1 MRVLENERVTAP
13 AVLGGDGIMV
23 RGDDGETVV
32 RRCVVE
38 FSGVPLEDMDEAA
51 SFVQGANA
59 RVVQCR
65 FTGAGKLV
73 LCGSGDTP
81 ELDAGAHVTFE
92 ECIFSGFGRRAPEAQ
107 DGVRITLHRC
117 FIKDWG
123 TPERFTVRS
132 FGAWA
137 HHGAMIT
144 ASQCVF
150 WQSRAWPGLRQ
161 ALTDLGNWIGWS
173 FNQRSLRPL
182 DYLLPGQFRALTA
195 SQGGRVLAT
204 YCYKN
209 RWWLRVA
216 GHVGPR
222 MRKKDALDLVTY
234 LESVCPQA

>member
-1 MRVLENERVTAP
+1 MRVLENQRVTAP
-13 AVLGGDGIMV
+13 DVPGGDGIMV
-23 RGDDGETVV
+23 RGDDGETIV
-32 RRCVVE
+32 RRCLVD
-38 FSGVPLEDMDEAA
+38 FSGISLGDMDEAA
-51 SFVQGANA
+51 SFVQGANV

-73 LCGSGDTP
+73 LCGSGDAP

-92 ECIFSGFGRRAPEAQ
+92 ECIFSGFGRR
-107 DGVRITLHRC
+107 
-117 FIKDWG
+117 G
-123 TPERFTVRS
+123 TPGRFTVRS

-144 ASQCVF
+144 ASQCVV
-150 WQSRAWPGLRQ
+150 WQSRTWPGLRQ
-161 ALTDLGNWIGWS
+161 ALADLGNWIGWS

-182 DYLLPGQFRALTA
+182 DYLLPGQCRALTA

-222 MRKKDALDLVTY
+222 MGKDDALDLVTY
-234 LESVCPQA
+234 LESVCPRA